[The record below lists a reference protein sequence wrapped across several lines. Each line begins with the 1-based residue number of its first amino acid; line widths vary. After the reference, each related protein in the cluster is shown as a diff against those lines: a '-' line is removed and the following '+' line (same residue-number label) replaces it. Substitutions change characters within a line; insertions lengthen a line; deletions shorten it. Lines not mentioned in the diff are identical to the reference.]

1 MTFPSSLRLLSELD
15 HARIRK
21 LLPQQGVPG
30 PLAELLSEA
39 DLVPP
44 REVPAH
50 VATMHSRLRLLDLA
64 THEPRELTLCYPADA
79 DPARGFVSVL
89 SPAGTSLLGL
99 SVGEE
104 ARWQTPDGRQHAL
117 RLLEILF
124 QPEASGHYTM

>member
-1 MTFPSSLRLLSELD
+1 MSFPSSLRLLSELD

-50 VATMHSRLRLLDLA
+50 VATMHSQLRLLDLA
-64 THEPRELTLCYPADA
+64 TQELRELTLCYPADA
-79 DPARGFVSVL
+79 DPARGWVSVL

-104 ARWQTPDGRQHAL
+104 ASWQTPDGRQHTL

>member
-1 MTFPSSLRLLSELD
+1 MSTPFAARLLSELD
-15 HARIRK
+15 HVRIRK
-21 LLPQQGVPG
+21 LLPQHGVPG
-30 PLAELLSEA
+30 PLAELLNGAE
-39 DLVPP
+39 LVPP

-50 VATMHSRLRLLDLA
+50 VATMHSQLRLADLTTGA
-64 THEPRELTLCYPADA
+64 PRELTLCYPADA
-79 DPARGFVSVL
+79 DPALGRVSVL

-104 ARWQTPDGRQHAL
+104 ARWQTPDGRQHAV